1 MASFAEAPA
10 GNATTGEKVFK
21 TKCAQCHTVEKGS
34 SHKQVNPFS
43 LSHCR
48 LQLPP
53 IGDMGFS
60 KSQLLERLQAQK
72 IQFSQYDHPVVMTV
86 EAQAKYVGHIKGG
99 LSKNLFLKDKKHR
112 FYIVSALADTKV
124 DLRVL
129 SQRLGLGKGGLRM
142 APEEA
147 VGEILEVPLGCV
159 TPFALVN
166 ESARNVSLL
175 LDQGFKAHECCF
187 FHPLSNDTT
196 ISLHIQDVE
205 KFLKSSGR
213 MVAYVDLEANPP
225 VGKDQPPDLAAL
237 VPSDTSSIH
246 NVVEKTATLQ
256 IDGDVN
262 SKPVAVTAKA
272 SKVPSAPQK
281 VKPVNNANSSSS
293 FADPEKFIEEI
304 LKKASAIVVSEI
316 KEENIKQHGDQ
327 LGSVVSNSM
336 RKNLSL
342 ELKNLATMFKNTAY
356 TEGFGA
362 GICCSTKRV

>member
-1 MASFAEAPA
+1 MHVVYASAIPWLKSRVLCILPDKSKQFAFA
-10 GNATTGEKVFK
+10 F
-21 TKCAQCHTVEKGS
+21 QS
-34 SHKQVNPFS
+34 SPS
-43 LSHCR
+43 GLR
-48 LQLPP
+48 LPP

-60 KSQLLERLQAQK
+60 KAQLLQRLQSEQ
-72 IQFSQYDHPVVMTV
+72 IHFSQYDHPVVMTV
-86 EAQAKYVGHIKGG
+86 EAQAKHVGHIKAG

-124 DLRVL
+124 DLKVL

-175 LDQGFKAHECCF
+175 LDQGFKNHECCF
-187 FHPLSNDTT
+187 FHPLSNDTS
-196 ISLHIQDVE
+196 ISLHIQDLD
-205 KFLKSSGR
+205 KFLKSVGR

-237 VPSDTSSIH
+237 VPSDTSSIDT
-246 NVVEKTATLQ
+246 VIEKTATLK

-272 SKVPSAPQK
+272 SKVTSGPQK
-281 VKPVNNANSSSS
+281 EKSVNTTNSSSS

-304 LKKASAIVVSEI
+304 LKKASAIVVAEI
-316 KEENIKQHGDQ
+316 KEESIKQHGDQ
-327 LGSVVSNSM
+327 LGSVVSNSI

-362 GICCSTKRV
+362 GIRCPAKRL

>member
-1 MASFAEAPA
+1 
-10 GNATTGEKVFK
+10 
-21 TKCAQCHTVEKGS
+21 
-34 SHKQVNPFS
+34 
-43 LSHCR
+43 
-48 LQLPP
+48 
-53 IGDMGFS
+53 MGVS
-60 KSQLLERLQAQK
+60 TAQLLERLQAQQ

-86 EAQAKYVGHIKGG
+86 EAQAKYVGHIKAG

-112 FYIVSALADTKV
+112 LYIVSALADTKV
-124 DLRVL
+124 DLKVL

-147 VGEILEVPLGCV
+147 VTEVLEVPLGCV

-175 LDQGFKAHECCF
+175 LDQGFKTHECCF
-187 FHPLSNDTT
+187 FHPLLNDTT
-196 ISLHIQDVE
+196 ISLNIQDLYTFV
-205 KFLKSSGR
+205 KSLGR
-213 MVAYVDLEANPP
+213 IVAYVDLEANPT
-225 VGKDQPPDLAAL
+225 VGKDQPPDLAGL
-237 VPSDTSSIH
+237 VPSDASSVQS
-246 NVVEKTATLQ
+246 VVEKTANLK

-272 SKVPSAPQK
+272 SKVSSDQQK
-281 VKPVNNANSSSS
+281 EKPVKVSSSQLKEKPVNTANS

-304 LKKASAIVVSEI
+304 LRKASDIVVAEV

-327 LGSVVSNSM
+327 LGAVVSNSIK
-336 RKNLSL
+336 KNLSL

-362 GICCSTKRV
+362 GRAAKRLYNSN